1 MTILKQDALDMAALE
16 TSIAA
21 RIRAKIT
28 TRLPEQ
34 SHVLYYAYKAALLRA
49 AALIDLAPTFPT
61 EVADVMPPPN
71 PTGSYAP
78 TGNVIQINFENNA
91 PGYPIA
97 GWNSIF
103 ADQQQVR
110 SAAFLTTAGQATTVY
125 KPARPNTLDSNFYGE
140 PANPPDTGII
150 PDNAMRSNHTGGG
163 SYEQLDVLRGLN
175 PNFAYDIRFYGSR
188 MADDELTLFT
198 MGAESIVLDTSH
210 NTTRAAT
217 FRKIR
222 SSPSGT
228 INWSWVATGP
238 NTEAS
243 AMAAMVLTEFAPA

>member
-1 MTILKQDALDMAALE
+1 
-16 TSIAA
+16 
-21 RIRAKIT
+21 
-28 TRLPEQ
+28 
-34 SHVLYYAYKAALLRA
+34 
-49 AALIDLAPTFPT
+49 
-61 EVADVMPPPN
+61 
-71 PTGSYAP
+71 
-78 TGNVIQINFENNA
+78 
-91 PGYPIA
+91 
-97 GWNSIF
+97 
-103 ADQQQVR
+103 
-110 SAAFLTTAGQATTVY
+110 
-125 KPARPNTLDSNFYGE
+125 
-140 PANPPDTGII
+140 
-150 PDNAMRSNHTGGG
+150 MRSNHTGGG